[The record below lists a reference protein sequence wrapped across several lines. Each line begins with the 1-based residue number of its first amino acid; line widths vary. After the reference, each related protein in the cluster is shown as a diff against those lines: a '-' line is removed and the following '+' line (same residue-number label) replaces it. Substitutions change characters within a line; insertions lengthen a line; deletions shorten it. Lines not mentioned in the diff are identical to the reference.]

1 MSTLANNWSPV
12 PCPVPQCDTEPKL
25 FEARLK
31 EPHNRR
37 CGRGGE
43 EDGDEGGWRGGR
55 TRERLHCE
63 TAISRD
69 EAFLNKQIKKEKA
82 INTVLVYQ
90 EESSSWLWSIYFLL
104 HCFFF
109 LVISNVWGPYWQSN
123 LVWRSEGGVPA
134 RPISSPGRWCVHCVC
149 GGQRIQRF
157 GVVMNP
163 DRPVLPS
170 VVDSAWG
177 CCGGEATRRVWQS
190 RAGPC
195 GSRRASTSLDRSV
208 LAQRA
213 EEMGRELVDMWTAA
227 ASPVDMCLDTRGDV
241 F

>member
-31 EPHNRR
+31 EPHNRW
-37 CGRGGE
+37 CGGGGE
-43 EDGDEGGWRGGR
+43 EDGDGGAGGGGGR

-104 HCFFF
+104 HCFFSRHLKRLRAVLAIQF
-109 LVISNVWGPYWQSN
+109 SLEGWGG
-123 LVWRSEGGVPA
+123 RGVPG
-134 RPISSPGRWCVHCVC
+134 RPISSPGRWCVHCTC
-149 GGQRIQRF
+149 GGQRIHRF

-170 VVDSAWG
+170 VVDSVG
-177 CCGGEATRRVWQS
+177 LGVLGGWESNTE
-190 RAGPC
+190 G
-195 GSRRASTSLDRSV
+195 
-208 LAQRA
+208 
-213 EEMGRELVDMWTAA
+213 
-227 ASPVDMCLDTRGDV
+227 
-241 F
+241 